1 VSEDKYSLTVERG
14 TFGYRGARPVF
25 SDVSFSVES
34 GDVLTILGANGAGK
48 STLLNCI
55 AGFLPLGGGRVL
67 VDGADIRRYGMT
79 ELARRMAYVPQVQ
92 PTAFDYT
99 VRDYVV
105 MGRAPYISLIRT
117 PGREDYCKV
126 DTVLDRMG
134 LAHLRNASCKEISGG
149 ERQQVQIAR
158 ALVQESRILLM
169 DEPTNHLDY
178 GNQLRVLR
186 TIRELAAQGHIVVQ
200 TTHVPDHAT
209 LLDGIAGI
217 MRPGAG
223 LSVGSATEVVTEHNL
238 SEIYDADLRVV
249 YVEELRRMA
258 CLAGSIH
265 HN

>member
-1 VSEDKYSLTVERG
+1 
-14 TFGYRGARPVF
+14 
-25 SDVSFSVES
+25 
-34 GDVLTILGANGAGK
+34 
-48 STLLNCI
+48 
-55 AGFLPLGGGRVL
+55 
-67 VDGADIRRYGMT
+67 MT

-105 MGRAPYISLIRT
+105 MGRAPYISMIRT
-117 PGREDYCKV
+117 PGRDDYGKA
-126 DTVLDRMG
+126 DAVLERMG
-134 LAHLRNASCKEISGG
+134 LAHLRNASYKEISGG

-158 ALVQESRILLM
+158 ALVQESCILLM

-223 LSVGSATEVVTEHNL
+223 LFVGSATEVVTEHNL

-258 CLAGSIH
+258 CLAGSIG
-265 HN
+265 